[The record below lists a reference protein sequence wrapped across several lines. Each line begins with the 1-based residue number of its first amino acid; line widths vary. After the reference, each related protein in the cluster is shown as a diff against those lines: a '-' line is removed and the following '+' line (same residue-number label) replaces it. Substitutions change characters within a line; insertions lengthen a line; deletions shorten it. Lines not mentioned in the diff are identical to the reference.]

1 MTNLGAAIFYICL
14 ALLLREIW
22 KSSREPKTVK
32 IDETTNNYIDKLIQL
47 KQEYSKISQFIF
59 DYEQIK
65 DNGSKEYFI
74 TWVDNFGESKAAKI
88 FRSFGQYSTDTRKSL
103 KQSAE
108 AYRIQLSD
116 EIDKTIEALYK
127 HHKSNVK
134 NAGNPIFIRPL
145 SQEIKAVMDII
156 NDSKSSKK

>member
-1 MTNLGAAIFYICL
+1 MTYFGAALFYICL

-22 KSSREPKTVK
+22 KNSRDTKKVI

-65 DNGSKEYFI
+65 DNGGKEYFI
-74 TWVDNFGESKAAKI
+74 TWVDNFGENKAAKI
-88 FRSFGQYSTDTRKSL
+88 FRSFGNYSTDTRKNL

-108 AYRIQLSD
+108 AYRVQLSD

-127 HHKSNVK
+127 HHKGNVK
-134 NAGNPIFIRPL
+134 NAGNPIFIKPL
-145 SQEIKAVMDII
+145 SQEIAAVLNILKED
-156 NDSKSSKK
+156 NNKK